1 MPPYEATLEGTDQD
15 QPHGLWS
22 CQQQGLGGAWVGRT
36 WGCVLPAHSDS
47 GVLACVLQVKA
58 GLGVNVIGLVIVM
71 VAINTWGV
79 SLFHLDT
86 FPAWAQVSNITD
98 QF

>member
-1 MPPYEATLEGTDQD
+1 MGGTAKEHWGVWATALLSDYS
-15 QPHGLWS
+15 GL
-22 CQQQGLGGAWVGRT
+22 V
-36 WGCVLPAHSDS
+36 
-47 GVLACVLQVKA
+47 CVLQVKA

-86 FPAWAQVSNITD
+86 FPAWAKVSNITD
-98 QF
+98 QA

>member
-1 MPPYEATLEGTDQD
+1 MTRTDQ
-15 QPHGLWS
+15 G
-22 CQQQGLGGAWVGRT
+22 QGLGGQHRCGALGDLCC
-36 WGCVLPAHSDS
+36 GLLSDE
-47 GVLACVLQVKA
+47 GGLLCVLQVKA

-86 FPAWAQVSNITD
+86 FPAWAKVSNITD
-98 QF
+98 RA